1 MDLYLLAPKLS
12 MHGQFKNR
20 NKKLSREQNRVVVYF
35 MTMSTKSKIDLLVK
49 ALFEQQGKKG
59 LQLL

>member
-20 NKKLSREQNRVVVYF
+20 NKKLSREQNRVVYF